1 MKAMRYAIFLSG
13 LLFLALAIGFIF
25 RLPLA
30 TALWPW
36 PDGRLSH
43 LFVGS
48 IMAAVSA
55 AALWIAWSGELG
67 AMPAGLLNVFVIALG
82 SSLYFFRLVVQ
93 GDRPNLMAY
102 GLGALLGAVVSGAG
116 FLWSRR
122 LPLHDSRPTPRLVRV
137 SFWGFSLA
145 LLVAAGALLMGQPV
159 FPWILNPDSAII
171 FGLIFFGD
179 AFYFLYALLY
189 PRWHNAK
196 GQLLSFLAYD
206 LVLIIPFLLLFPTV
220 QPGQELSLTAYV
232 IVLLYSGALAAYYL
246 FVNPSTR
253 DWHSVR
259 ARPYADPAM
268 GPLPVPPEDHP

>member
-1 MKAMRYAIFLSG
+1 MKAIRYAIFLAG

-36 PDGRLSH
+36 PDGRLSY
-43 LFVGS
+43 LFIGS

-55 AALWIAWSGELG
+55 AALWIGWSGELG
-67 AMPAGLLNVFVIALG
+67 AMPAGSLNAFVIALG
-82 SSLYFFRLVVQ
+82 SSLYFFKLVLQ
-93 GDRPNLMAY
+93 GNRPNLIAY
-102 GLGALLGAVVSGAG
+102 ALGALLGAVVSGAA
-116 FLWSRR
+116 FLWSRK
-122 LPLHDSRPTPRLVRV
+122 LPLHDSRPTPRLVRI
-137 SFWGFSLA
+137 SFWVFSLA
-145 LLVAAGALLMGQPV
+145 LLLAAGALLLGQQV

-206 LVLIIPFLLLFPTV
+206 LVLIVPFLLLFPTV
-220 QPGQELSLTAYV
+220 QPGHELSLTAYV

-246 FVNPSTR
+246 FLNASTR
-253 DWHSVR
+253 DWRSYR
-259 ARPYADPAM
+259 AGRYADPAM
-268 GPLPVPPEDHP
+268 GPLLVPPEDDP